1 MTDYTRT
8 LASQFNLRTE
18 QVRSAVELLDE
29 GNTIP
34 FIARYRKEMT
44 GVLDEEQLRSINNGL
59 EKLRALDDRR
69 KTVLTAIE
77 EQGKLTDE
85 LKRLID
91 QADNLT
97 MLEDLY
103 QPYKQKR
110 KTRASVA
117 RENGLQGLAELI
129 LKQEIIR
136 TTAES
141 VARSYLN
148 ENIPTIEE
156 ALQGARDIAAETVS
170 DHVRVRQT
178 TRAKALQWATLKTEK
193 ITGAEDG
200 KQIYQV
206 YYEFEGRVDRL
217 RPHQILAIN
226 RGEAAKVI
234 RVKVEQV
241 ERDWRGAVAD
251 YFRPDRRS
259 PFAEQLQMAID
270 DAAERL
276 LLPAIERDVRR
287 HLPKLRKNTPFRCLP
302 LICGPY

>member
-1 MTDYTRT
+1 MTDYNRA
-8 LASQFNLRTE
+8 LASQFNLRVE

-69 KTVLTAIE
+69 KTILTAIE

-85 LKRLID
+85 LKRQID
-91 QADNLT
+91 QVDNLT

-148 ENIPTIEE
+148 EKIPTIED

-170 DHVRVRQT
+170 DHVQVRQM
-178 TRAKALQWATLKTEK
+178 TRAKALQWATLKRRKLPERRMKSKSTRSTMNLRAGL
-193 ITGAEDG
+193 TGC
-200 KQIYQV
+200 
-206 YYEFEGRVDRL
+206 DRIKFW
-217 RPHQILAIN
+217 Q
-226 RGEAAKVI
+226 
-234 RVKVEQV
+234 
-241 ERDWRGAVAD
+241 
-251 YFRPDRRS
+251 S
-259 PFAEQLQMAID
+259 T
-270 DAAERL
+270 AERQQ
-276 LLPAIERDVRR
+276 
-287 HLPKLRKNTPFRCLP
+287 KSY
-302 LICGPY
+302 G

>member
-136 TTAES
+136 TTAEF

-178 TRAKALQWATLKTEK
+178 TRAKALQWATLKRRKLPEQRMESKSTRSTMNLRAGL
-193 ITGAEDG
+193 TGC
-200 KQIYQV
+200 
-206 YYEFEGRVDRL
+206 DRTKFW
-217 RPHQILAIN
+217 Q
-226 RGEAAKVI
+226 
-234 RVKVEQV
+234 
-241 ERDWRGAVAD
+241 
-251 YFRPDRRS
+251 S
-259 PFAEQLQMAID
+259 T
-270 DAAERL
+270 AERQQKSY
-276 LLPAIERDVRR
+276 E
-287 HLPKLRKNTPFRCLP
+287 
-302 LICGPY
+302 